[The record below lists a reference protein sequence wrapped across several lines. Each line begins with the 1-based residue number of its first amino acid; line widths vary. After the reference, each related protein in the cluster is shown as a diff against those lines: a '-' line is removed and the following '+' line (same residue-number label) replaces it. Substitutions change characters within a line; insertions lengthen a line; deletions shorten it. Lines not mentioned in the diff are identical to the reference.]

1 MRWAECDRRGS
12 MNTTTLARAS
22 DADFE
27 LITDWH
33 IGADIYAVWQALNH
47 PDYWPRWW
55 PYVRAVEKLRSGD
68 AEGVGS
74 LYNIEWTSKLPYDIT
89 FEVETVEVVRNERIR
104 ALARGQL
111 NGQGLW
117 ELSPDESS
125 TRVRYTWRVNLVQPW
140 MRRMRFIAAP
150 VFRWNHN
157 VVMHQGGRGL
167 ADLLGATL
175 LAVT

>member
-1 MRWAECDRRGS
+1 
-12 MNTTTLARAS
+12 
-22 DADFE
+22 
-27 LITDWH
+27 
-33 IGADIYAVWQALNH
+33 
-47 PDYWPRWW
+47 
-55 PYVRAVEKLRSGD
+55 VRAVEKLRSGD

-157 VVMHQGGRGL
+157 GVMRAGAVGL
-167 ADLLGATL
+167 ARHLHAKLLSST
-175 LAVT
+175 